1 MANEELSP
9 GTTLS
14 SRYRIGVVLGR
25 GAMGVVYDATRLLD
39 GARVAVKV
47 LNDQTRANPSAMQ
60 RFEREAQAASRLGH
74 PGIVKIFDFQKEPH
88 EPAYL
93 VMEFLEGHSLGREI
107 EVAGPLPLPRIA
119 RIASDLLTALSAA
132 HRAGLVHRDIKPD
145 NIVLLT
151 GENPPFSCKLVDFG
165 VVKVAGQVLTQA
177 GQVIGT
183 PAYMSPEQWQGAAVD
198 PRSDIYAL
206 GGCLYHAI
214 MGRTAVTSVEEAV
227 QPGFCAQRARAM
239 PQENLAVTQALAEVL
254 AKALEPFPSSRFAS
268 ADEMSVAL
276 GRAMSRTVV
285 TNPPPASA
293 ARAPPSYAPAYATPP
308 PPHRPSM
315 PSYGSP
321 LAASSYGPAGAV
333 PSYAP
338 AGAVPSYGP
347 AGTIQS
353 HGPPQ
358 NAFPPTGPPQV
369 AVPWWRG
376 SMARNALLAAF
387 LLAFAAWILPRSCL
401 PF

>member
-9 GTTLS
+9 GMTLS
-14 SRYRIGVVLGR
+14 SRYRIGAVLGR
-25 GAMGVVYDATRLLD
+25 GAMGVVYDASRLLD

-107 EVAGPLPLPRIA
+107 EEAGPLPLPRIA

-151 GENPPFSCKLVDFG
+151 GVNAPFSCKLVDFG
-165 VVKVAGQVLTQA
+165 VVKVAGQALTQA

-239 PQENLAVTQALAEVL
+239 PHENPAVPQELAEVL
-254 AKALEPFPSSRFAS
+254 AKALEPFPTSRFAS

-285 TNPPPASA
+285 TNPPPARSSNN
-293 ARAPPSYAPAYATPP
+293 PTVPIPSYVPPA
-308 PPHRPSM
+308 
-315 PSYGSP
+315 
-321 LAASSYGPAGAV
+321 
-333 PSYAP
+333 
-338 AGAVPSYGP
+338 AVPSYGP
-347 AGTIQS
+347 RAVVPSYGPRAVVPSYGPPGVIQS
-353 HGPPQ
+353 YAAPP
-358 NAFPPTGPPQV
+358 NAFPRPMPMPV

-376 SMARNALLAAF
+376 SMARNGLLAAF
-387 LLAFAAWILPRSCL
+387 LVVFVAWLLPRCWL